1 MATVSYKQLLNPSD
15 NLISLLQEQN
25 GSGAEFGQLKG
36 WEPFEV
42 LVTKALF
49 NAANTGG
56 SLGEVSSVNGLT
68 GVVVLDK
75 SDIGLGNVPNTDA
88 TNASNLGSGIVPDAR
103 MPNLT
108 GDVTTVEGAVA
119 TTLATVNS
127 NVGTFGDSTH
137 VAAVTVNAKGLV
149 TAVSSVAISGGGGSG
164 DVTGPVSSTNTAIA
178 KWSGTGGDT
187 LANTG
192 ILIDGSDN
200 ITGVNDI
207 TLDGTLD
214 LSGATITGGTGT
226 GTVVRATSATI
237 TTPTLSGAVQLA
249 ESASIRLDAALSADG
264 TFSGITQGGTAG
276 ATLAFGD
283 LVYLAVADSRWELA
297 DADADATS
305 GAVRIGICVLAAAA
319 DGDPTVILTYGN
331 VRADSAFPTLTIG
344 APVYVST
351 TAGDV
356 QTAQPSGTDD
366 VIRIVGYGNTA
377 DELFFCPS
385 NDYTTHV

>member
-1 MATVSYKQLLNPSD
+1 MATVPYKQLLNPSD
-15 NLISLLQEQN
+15 NLIALLQEQN
-25 GSGAEFGQLKG
+25 TSGAEFGQLKG

-88 TNASNLGSGIVPDAR
+88 TNASNLGSGIIPDAR

-164 DVTGPVSSTNTAIA
+164 DVTGPVTSTNTALA
-178 KWSGTGGDT
+178 KWSGTAGDT
-187 LANTG
+187 LADTG
-192 ILIDGSDN
+192 VLVDASNN
-200 ITGVNDI
+200 ITGVNNLTADVVSAPAIAISATHGTDDTYHGI
-207 TLDGTLD
+207 TITGLN
-214 LSGATITGGTGT
+214 SGATVAQWEAVYLGASSTWLLADANGSGTYPARG
-226 GTVVRATSATI
+226 
-237 TTPTLSGAVQLA
+237 
-249 ESASIRLDAALSADG
+249 
-264 TFSGITQGGTAG
+264 
-276 ATLAFGD
+276 
-283 LVYLAVADSRWELA
+283 LAVAAYVDTNAATILIQGTARN
-297 DADADATS
+297 DAWAWTPGGTIYLSATAGGLTQTAPATS
-305 GAVRIGICVLAAAA
+305 G
-319 DGDPTVILTYGN
+319 DK
-331 VRADSAFPTLTIG
+331 
-344 APVYVST
+344 
-351 TAGDV
+351 V
-356 QTAQPSGTDD
+356 QQ
-366 VIRIVGYGNTA
+366 VGFALTA
-377 DELFFCPS
+377 DIAFFNFAS
-385 NDYTTHV
+385 GEYATVT